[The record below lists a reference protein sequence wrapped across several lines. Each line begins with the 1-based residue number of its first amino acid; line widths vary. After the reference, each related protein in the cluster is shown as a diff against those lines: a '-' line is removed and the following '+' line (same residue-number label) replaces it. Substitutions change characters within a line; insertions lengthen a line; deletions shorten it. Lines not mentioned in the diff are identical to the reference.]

1 MLIKQ
6 FLRFMLRSLLLLVIP
21 KKLSIL
27 HLSSCYKTK
36 EKSDIKNL
44 DDK

>member
-6 FLRFMLRSLLLLVIP
+6 FLRFVLRGLLLLVIP
-21 KKLSIL
+21 KKLSVL

-36 EKSDIKNL
+36 KKPDIKDF